1 MNRVYR
7 VKSAFEVWDY
17 FNLIDDLANRGG
29 YLDHESPALVVS
41 VRHGGIPVDLV
52 LDPSA
57 TDSLMREFDARL
69 EWIGERPKVIQ
80 LFLERRK
87 KGVPDE

>member
-29 YLDHESPALVVS
+29 YLDHETPALIIS
-41 VRHGGIPVDLV
+41 VRHGGVPVDLV

-57 TDSLMREFDARL
+57 TDSLMREFDGRL
-69 EWIGERPKVIQ
+69 EWICERPKVIQ
-80 LFLERRK
+80 LFLEGRK
-87 KGVPDE
+87 GGAVE